1 MYFSRIKNEK
11 PEVQKGPL
19 NKHIGKYEVIS
30 QQIWTMEIR
39 VSTMGFNSGS
49 ATRES

>member
-1 MYFSRIKNEK
+1 MKK

-30 QQIWTMEIR
+30 QQIWTMEKHTI
-39 VSTMGFNSGS
+39 TMSNF
-49 ATRES
+49 